1 MRIEAARIGR
11 RKAISTAALI
21 AAAATTLGAC
31 SAFDS
36 DRPDGDL
43 VFLAETWSIDIPASA
58 ETTSYYGTES
68 DFQGGRDDVYEVSIE
83 AADRVGYWDHSQF
96 TGSATPSLEPSPQT
110 IVAASEASV
119 DQRVLDRLRCRSPEE
134 QGQDYLLL
142 CFDDDTERYL
152 VFEQIF

>member
-1 MRIEAARIGR
+1 MRNGEGRIGH

-21 AAAATTLGAC
+21 VAVASTLGAC

-43 VFLAETWSIDIPASA
+43 VFLAENWSIDIPASA
-58 ETTSYYGTES
+58 ETTSYYTTKS
-68 DFQGGRDDVYEVSIE
+68 DFQGGRDDVYEVSME

-96 TGSATPSLEPSPQT
+96 TESATSSLEPSPQT
-110 IVAASEASV
+110 IIAASEAPI
-119 DQRVLDRLRCRSPEE
+119 DQSVLDRLRCRKPEQ

-142 CFDDDTERYL
+142 CFDDDAERYL
-152 VFEQIF
+152 VFEQIL